1 MSYLLDTNILL
12 RWSQPDHPTC
22 ALAQSAVNQLFDRDE
37 TLYITPQNLIEFW
50 NVATRPANVNGLG
63 LTPAE
68 VDAKVAQ
75 LEGIFEIAPDT
86 PTVYPA
92 WRKLVVEFG
101 VSGVQVHD
109 ARLVAVMQVH
119 GLSHLLTFD
128 TTDFQRYSVITAV
141 HPQAV

>member
-12 RWSQPDHPTC
+12 RWSQPDHPLC
-22 ALAQSAVNQLFDRDE
+22 SLAQSAVNRLFDRDE
-37 TLYITPQNLIEFW
+37 TLYITPQNVMEFW

-68 VDAKVAQ
+68 VDTKVAQ
-75 LEGIFEIAPDT
+75 LEGIFEIAPDS

-92 WRKLVVEFG
+92 WRKLVVAFQ

-128 TTDFQRYSVITAV
+128 TTDFKRFSGITAV
-141 HPQAV
+141 HPQDV

>member
-12 RWSQPDHPTC
+12 RWSQPDHPLC
-22 ALAQSAVNQLFDRDE
+22 ALAQSAVNRLFDRGE
-37 TLYITPQNLIEFW
+37 ALYITPQNLMEFW

-63 LTPAE
+63 LAPAD
-68 VDAKVAQ
+68 VDTKVAQ
-75 LEGIFEIAPDT
+75 LEGIFEIAPDA

-92 WRKLVVEFG
+92 WRNLVIAFQ

-119 GLSHLLTFD
+119 SLSHLLTFD
-128 TTDFQRYSVITAV
+128 TTDFRRFSVITAV
-141 HPQAV
+141 HPQEV